1 MPFYT
6 GHVAAASNRADLLFQ
21 VELIDPKTND
31 KVDFTG
37 ATITVALRP
46 VTGGNSF
53 AAATMQRLTGT
64 NHDGHVTVIGPGL
77 FEVKFSRSEMAQFSA
92 GDLDI
97 GITVLLNDGIT
108 YQLFA
113 GQLPI
118 VDGVVAA

>member
-6 GHVAAASNRADLLFQ
+6 GHIAAASNRADLMFQ

-31 KVDFTG
+31 NVDFTD

-46 VTGGNSF
+46 VKGGNSY
-53 AAATMQRLTGT
+53 TSSSPTLTGT
-64 NHDGHVTVIGPGL
+64 NGDGHIKVIGPGI
-77 FEVKFSRSEMAQFSA
+77 FDVKFSRHEMTQFSP

-97 GITVLLNDGIT
+97 GITVKLIDGVT

-113 GQLPI
+113 GQLPV

>member
-6 GHVAAASNRADLLFQ
+6 GHIAAASNRADLLFQ
-21 VELIDPKTND
+21 VVLIDPKTND
-31 KVDFTG
+31 NVDFTG

-46 VTGGNSF
+46 VSGGNNY
-53 AAATMQRLTGT
+53 APGPILTGT
-64 NHDGHVTVIGPGL
+64 NQDGHITIIGPGN
-77 FEVKFSRSEMAQFSA
+77 FTVKFSRSEMTQLRA
-92 GDLDI
+92 GDYDI

-113 GQLPI
+113 GQLPV

>member
-6 GHVAAASNRADLLFQ
+6 GHIAAASNRADLLFQ
-21 VELIDPKTND
+21 VVLVDPKTND
-31 KVDFTG
+31 NVDFTG

-46 VTGGNSF
+46 VSGGNNF
-53 AAATMQRLTGT
+53 AAASMQRLTGT
-64 NHDGHVTVIGPGL
+64 NHDGHVTVIGPGN

-92 GDLDI
+92 GVLDI
-97 GITVLLNDGIT
+97 GIAVLLNDGIT

-113 GQLPI
+113 GQLPV